1 MPRFIE
7 EEFEGFLRCGWLA
20 GGFARFRCD
29 GCGLDR
35 LVPFSCKARAVCPS
49 CGGRRMAE
57 RAAHLV
63 DHVFPGVPV
72 RQWVLSLPHRIRYV
86 LAWDHALCRAVAG
99 AFIRAVLGFLRRRA
113 RHQQG
118 VADGRGGAVAIV
130 QRFPP
135 HCAQSAQW
143 GPRASAPR

>member
-1 MPRFIE
+1 
-7 EEFEGFLRCGWLA
+7 
-20 GGFARFRCD
+20 
-29 GCGLDR
+29 
-35 LVPFSCKARAVCPS
+35 
-49 CGGRRMAE
+49 MAE

-72 RQWVLSLPHRIRYV
+72 RQAGVPAARLLRGGVEWVLSLPHRIRYV
-86 LAWDHALCRAVAG
+86 LAWDHPLCRAVAG
-99 AFIRAVLGFLRRRA
+99 VFIRVVLGFLRRRA
-113 RHQQG
+113 RQQQG
-118 VADGRGGAVAIV
+118 VADGRGGAVAII